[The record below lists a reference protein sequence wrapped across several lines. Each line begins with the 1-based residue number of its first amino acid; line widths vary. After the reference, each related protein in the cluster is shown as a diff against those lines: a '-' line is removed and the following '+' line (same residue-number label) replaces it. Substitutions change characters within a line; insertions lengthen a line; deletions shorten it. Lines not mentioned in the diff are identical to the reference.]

1 MKFISVNGVNSILAK
16 IRNNKVF
23 DFLAVVYECYFVN
36 CRGTI
41 IDNPMLQEIGK
52 THCCRRDHLTAS
64 VVFVECLNSLDTRG
78 VFVKKAAFAYPFALT
93 ANRRGFK
100 AVFVGNSM
108 FFRISCADDNV
119 LFHLYDDRGTDLC
132 AEKTEN
138 ISHIYHDL
146 NDLILEYDKE
156 KIDSIFKAE

>member
-1 MKFISVNGVNSILAK
+1 
-16 IRNNKVF
+16 
-23 DFLAVVYECYFVN
+23 
-36 CRGTI
+36 
-41 IDNPMLQEIGK
+41 MLQEIGK

-100 AVFVGNSM
+100 SVFVSNPM

-119 LFHLYDDRGTDLC
+119 LFHVFLLCDLMMWTNRVDKMWT
-132 AEKTEN
+132 KTETKQKD
-138 ISHIYHDL
+138 SR
-146 NDLILEYDKE
+146 K
-156 KIDSIFKAE
+156 KIRES